1 MLFEAFNASACFENI
16 QRPSR
21 AQHPGRGV
29 SSTLLDYSM
38 TGKGIAIETIVRQ
51 SEEGNSV
58 NQFPPYKGGSRLC
71 AAGLLKDT
79 ARITPI
85 KCLIRAVEPV
95 HGTGSITSK
104 PFRVYIRSREND
116 FTVPLRSA
124 LEKQTLIRWQGQA
137 VFSWNQV
144 DGWLEGSTC
153 AVCYLFVE
161 QTFRVFS
168 SSFLRPAKEPYPCIK
183 EPGEQSESCQ
193 SKHEDRR
200 ATAAAPSGPGQGW
213 ALHPACPAKDAAQ
226 IAPSHSAPP
235 EGM

>member
-1 MLFEAFNASACFENI
+1 
-16 QRPSR
+16 
-21 AQHPGRGV
+21 
-29 SSTLLDYSM
+29 M

-161 QTFRVFS
+161 QTF
-168 SSFLRPAKEPYPCIK
+168 
-183 EPGEQSESCQ
+183 
-193 SKHEDRR
+193 
-200 ATAAAPSGPGQGW
+200 
-213 ALHPACPAKDAAQ
+213 
-226 IAPSHSAPP
+226 
-235 EGM
+235 